1 MIAVLFEVTPLPG
14 QEARYFEVAAMLREH
29 LLAMDGFVSV
39 ERFQSLTRP
48 GTYLSLSYWRD
59 EAAVRAW
66 RNQTDHREGQ
76 AEGRDAVFASYRI
89 RVAQVLRDY
98 TDIHRAEAP
107 HDSNAALH
115 VPQASPNTSTE

>member
-14 QEARYFEVAAMLREH
+14 QEARYFDIAATLREH
-29 LLAMDGFVSV
+29 LAVIDGFVSV

-66 RNQTDHREGQ
+66 RNQADHRAGQ
-76 AEGRDAVFASYRI
+76 EEGRAAVFADYRI

-98 TDIHRAEAP
+98 TLAQRSEAP

-115 VPQASPNTSTE
+115 VPQTTLI

>member
-14 QEARYFEVAAMLREH
+14 QEARYFDIAAMLREQ
-29 LLAMDGFVSV
+29 LQAIDGFVSV

-59 EAAVRAW
+59 ESAVRAW
-66 RNQTDHREGQ
+66 RNQGDHRTGQ
-76 AEGRDAVFASYRI
+76 AEGRAAVFADYRI

-98 TDIHRAEAP
+98 THIQRSEAP
-107 HDSNAALH
+107 FDSKVALLAPNA
-115 VPQASPNTSTE
+115 